1 MNTTTREMI
10 RLALENDKTVSRE
23 TAQAAW
29 DALAGRPALVAEEDH
44 GPLLMT
50 MTAAAKLLGVSR
62 STLWR
67 MMKEGILKPV
77 ETTTRVF
84 RVRRLDI
91 KNLSSRYSPYNPT
104 RRGVSCAE

>member
-1 MNTTTREMI
+1 
-10 RLALENDKTVSRE
+10 
-23 TAQAAW
+23 
-29 DALAGRPALVAEEDH
+29 
-44 GPLLMT
+44 
-50 MTAAAKLLGVSR
+50 
-62 STLWR
+62 

-91 KNLSSRYSPYNPT
+91 KNLSSRYSAYNPT